1 MSRVYILKDYAG
13 VEYDEEP
20 HIYKFKNKDEV
31 IQKLLSWCNAENR
44 LEYEVK
50 E

>member
-1 MSRVYILKDYAG
+1 MSRVYILKDYTG

-31 IQKLLSWCNAENR
+31 IEQLLSWCNAEE
-44 LEYEVK
+44 LLVYEVK